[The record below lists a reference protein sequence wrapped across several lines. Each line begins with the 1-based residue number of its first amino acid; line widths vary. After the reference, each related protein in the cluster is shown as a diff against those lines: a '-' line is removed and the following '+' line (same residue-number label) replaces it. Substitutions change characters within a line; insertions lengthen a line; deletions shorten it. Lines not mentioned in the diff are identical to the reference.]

1 MEKRVDE
8 LRRQCEEARQFCLHR
23 CIPIV
28 IVVRRHFKVLLEL
41 VGCLAQSIGAV
52 RSAPTD
58 LEQVLL
64 VAKRLLPLL
73 SQLRQRVIETIIV
86 DELVVALGDTLPDLL
101 EDGLELLDGAN
112 NARLDELQ
120 LWRESALEFVQ
131 REVIPVHVPDCVTGV
146 RVLAYQ
152 VKLACD
158 RLEHLC
164 KVLREVDART

>member
-1 MEKRVDE
+1 MDGRS
-8 LRRQCEEARQFCLHR
+8 
-23 CIPIV
+23 
-28 IVVRRHFKVLLEL
+28 
-41 VGCLAQSIGAV
+41 AQSIGAV

-58 LEQVLL
+58 FEQVLL

-86 DELVVALGDTLPDLL
+86 DELVVALGDALPDLL
-101 EDGLELLDGAN
+101 EDGLELLDWAN